1 MFAVFRSLHMKLMLI
16 LLLLITSLM
25 AVVGA
30 FLTTSVSSFY
40 IDTFY
45 EQISA
50 VFSDDSDG
58 YVSTLRA
65 RAAEPDGAAGIKE
78 MLEGR
83 AGSLGIDYRTRNYFI
98 LDGQSGTYL
107 DGSAEA
113 SELPREQTANLLTAR
128 NAVAQGDSTL
138 VGDRSDITADY
149 MDAAI
154 PIMGGGNAYIIYILD
169 NKDTVTDLNSQLF
182 LIIMQALVIGL
193 LISVLLSFLLSKT
206 MVGPIEK
213 LTAGAERVAAGDF
226 DSQLPVESTDEIGI
240 LTGTFN
246 EMADVLQATLAAVE
260 NERNKLDTL
269 FLHMTDG
276 VVAFDHDSLLIHCNP
291 AATNMLHR
299 SVPEGT
305 TYDTLFGQVYPFQET
320 LALQRPNYAEAE
332 MEVGDRT
339 LELFLAPF
347 SDQASGGVLVVLH
360 DVTEQHRNEERR
372 KEFVA
377 NVSHELRTPLTNVRS
392 YAETLRDA
400 EGDIPVETSNSF
412 LDIIITETDRMT
424 HIVQDLLT
432 LSRLDAGNAE
442 LVLSR
447 FPFGDAI
454 ESVTRANALAAK
466 QHGHTLTYT
475 PPESLPLIVGDRS
488 RLEQVMMNVIGNAVK
503 YTPDGGHIA
512 ITAGSTEAEVWMEVC
527 DDGIGIP
534 EKDRDRI
541 FDRFYRVD
549 KARSRESGG
558 TGLGLSIAREIVQRH
573 HGTIALAPHEGP
585 GTTIRLTLPI
595 GGPSNPIGESH
606 IRKTAER
613 RPPMDQTARR
623 RRRNLIQ
630 NIAIALL
637 SVSAVLLF
645 AQLQLYNLGTSEDPL
660 YLERLT
666 GEGSP
671 SRLREFPAPVRVVLT
686 DSYGRYGS
694 LGFTTNSDGFSA
706 LGLREALGSVQH
718 LAPSTTDAFRGALS
732 GPSIY
737 FDFLNPLPLQV
748 LAELTG
754 AEGTALEG
762 NARCLLLAAGADG
775 SVHLYVWDGADT
787 VLTGT
792 VASTALS
799 IDSLTE
805 AVSQSGMGSV
815 SFAFEVVEMEP
826 LYGKLFPLS
835 ILPTEL
841 PQLPVLSAASSISG
855 TDWLLAAFG
864 FNINTRERYAEADGT
879 EVITE
884 VEADRSLHIR
894 PSGEI
899 TYRSGTDATLEIS
912 AQEEVPTAA
921 EAVLGASILL
931 EQLTEDRSGE
941 ARLYLESVSQGG
953 DTTQLL
959 FGYQIDGVPI
969 RFSDGGHAAE
979 ITLSGTSVTR
989 LTLRFR
995 QYSTA
1000 GETSLLLP
1008 LRQTL
1013 AIAAEHPGTE
1023 LSVGYADGGGDSV
1036 SASWLAD

>member
-1 MFAVFRSLHMKLMLI
+1 MFAVFRSLHMKLTLI

-30 FLTTSVSSFY
+30 FLTTSISSFY

-45 EQISA
+45 EQINA
-50 VFSDDSDG
+50 VFGDDSDG
-58 YVSTLRA
+58 YISTLRA
-65 RAAEPDGAAGIKE
+65 RAAEPDGASGLKE
-78 MLEGR
+78 MLESR

-107 DGSAEA
+107 DGSTDA
-113 SELPREQTANLLTAR
+113 SSLPREQTANLLTAR
-128 NAVAQGDSTL
+128 NAVSQGDSTR

-149 MDAAI
+149 MDVAI
-154 PIMGGGNAYIIYILD
+154 PIIGGDNAYIIYILD
-169 NKDTVTDLNSQLF
+169 NKDTVTDLNSQIF

-246 EMADVLQATLAAVE
+246 EMAGVLQSTLAAVE

-276 VVAFDHDSLLIHCNP
+276 VVAFDHDGLLIHCNP

-305 TYDTLFGQVYPFQET
+305 TYDALFGRVYPFQKT

-347 SDQASGGVLVVLH
+347 SDQASGGVL
-360 DVTEQHRNEERR
+360 
-372 KEFVA
+372 EFVA

-400 EGDIPVETSNSF
+400 EGSLPVETSNGF

-447 FPFGDAI
+447 FPFGEAI

-466 QHGHTLTYT
+466 QHGHALVYT

-488 RLEQVMMNVIGNAVK
+488 RLEQVMMNVIGNAIK
-503 YTPDGGHIA
+503 YTPDGGHIS

-558 TGLGLSIAREIVQRH
+558 TGLGLSIAKEIVQRH
-573 HGTIALAPHEGP
+573 HGSIALAPHEGP

-595 GGPSNPIGESH
+595 GGPSG
-606 IRKTAER
+606 
-613 RPPMDQTARR
+613 
-623 RRRNLIQ
+623 
-630 NIAIALL
+630 
-637 SVSAVLLF
+637 
-645 AQLQLYNLGTSEDPL
+645 
-660 YLERLT
+660 
-666 GEGSP
+666 
-671 SRLREFPAPVRVVLT
+671 PA
-686 DSYGRYGS
+686 
-694 LGFTTNSDGFSA
+694 A
-706 LGLREALGSVQH
+706 
-718 LAPSTTDAFRGALS
+718 
-732 GPSIY
+732 
-737 FDFLNPLPLQV
+737 
-748 LAELTG
+748 
-754 AEGTALEG
+754 
-762 NARCLLLAAGADG
+762 
-775 SVHLYVWDGADT
+775 
-787 VLTGT
+787 
-792 VASTALS
+792 
-799 IDSLTE
+799 
-805 AVSQSGMGSV
+805 
-815 SFAFEVVEMEP
+815 
-826 LYGKLFPLS
+826 
-835 ILPTEL
+835 
-841 PQLPVLSAASSISG
+841 
-855 TDWLLAAFG
+855 
-864 FNINTRERYAEADGT
+864 
-879 EVITE
+879 
-884 VEADRSLHIR
+884 
-894 PSGEI
+894 
-899 TYRSGTDATLEIS
+899 
-912 AQEEVPTAA
+912 
-921 EAVLGASILL
+921 
-931 EQLTEDRSGE
+931 
-941 ARLYLESVSQGG
+941 
-953 DTTQLL
+953 
-959 FGYQIDGVPI
+959 
-969 RFSDGGHAAE
+969 
-979 ITLSGTSVTR
+979 
-989 LTLRFR
+989 
-995 QYSTA
+995 
-1000 GETSLLLP
+1000 
-1008 LRQTL
+1008 
-1013 AIAAEHPGTE
+1013 
-1023 LSVGYADGGGDSV
+1023 
-1036 SASWLAD
+1036 

>member
-541 FDRFYRVD
+541 FERFYRVD

-595 GGPSNPIGESH
+595 GGPSNPI
-606 IRKTAER
+606 
-613 RPPMDQTARR
+613 
-623 RRRNLIQ
+623 
-630 NIAIALL
+630 
-637 SVSAVLLF
+637 
-645 AQLQLYNLGTSEDPL
+645 
-660 YLERLT
+660 
-666 GEGSP
+666 
-671 SRLREFPAPVRVVLT
+671 
-686 DSYGRYGS
+686 
-694 LGFTTNSDGFSA
+694 
-706 LGLREALGSVQH
+706 
-718 LAPSTTDAFRGALS
+718 
-732 GPSIY
+732 
-737 FDFLNPLPLQV
+737 
-748 LAELTG
+748 
-754 AEGTALEG
+754 
-762 NARCLLLAAGADG
+762 
-775 SVHLYVWDGADT
+775 
-787 VLTGT
+787 
-792 VASTALS
+792 
-799 IDSLTE
+799 
-805 AVSQSGMGSV
+805 
-815 SFAFEVVEMEP
+815 
-826 LYGKLFPLS
+826 
-835 ILPTEL
+835 
-841 PQLPVLSAASSISG
+841 
-855 TDWLLAAFG
+855 
-864 FNINTRERYAEADGT
+864 
-879 EVITE
+879 
-884 VEADRSLHIR
+884 
-894 PSGEI
+894 
-899 TYRSGTDATLEIS
+899 
-912 AQEEVPTAA
+912 
-921 EAVLGASILL
+921 
-931 EQLTEDRSGE
+931 
-941 ARLYLESVSQGG
+941 
-953 DTTQLL
+953 
-959 FGYQIDGVPI
+959 
-969 RFSDGGHAAE
+969 
-979 ITLSGTSVTR
+979 
-989 LTLRFR
+989 
-995 QYSTA
+995 
-1000 GETSLLLP
+1000 
-1008 LRQTL
+1008 
-1013 AIAAEHPGTE
+1013 
-1023 LSVGYADGGGDSV
+1023 
-1036 SASWLAD
+1036 